1 MHPLVA
7 GILIWVVIAALL
19 IGFVVGAG
27 EQERRRK

>member
-7 GILIWVVIAALL
+7 GILIWAAIDVLL
-19 IGFVVGAG
+19 IWFVAVAG